1 MKPVERQ
8 RQIAELVEAV
18 GVCGYDD
25 LAGRLRV
32 SAMTIR
38 RDVEQLAQSGR
49 VIKTLGGVQKAASG
63 DLYES
68 DLRSRLLERRG
79 EKRAIARRAL
89 DLISGRCT
97 VFLDGGTTCLE
108 LAKLLASER
117 SGLTVI
123 TNSALACLELG
134 RSQTN
139 MTVGIGGQYDAQ
151 SASFVGPS
159 AEESATKFFVDL
171 AFISTKGVIADE
183 GTYES
188 AIATFHIKQII
199 ARQSSRVVLLA
210 DHSKFGRRALSKV
223 LDVSQFHCVITD
235 DAAPTADLD
244 VLRQSGREILIA
256 PRGPAATPSLAADR
270 SGQAEVADAV

>member
-1 MKPVERQ
+1 MKPAERQ
-8 RQIAELVEAV
+8 RQIAEIVEAV

-25 LAGRLRV
+25 LATRLQV

-38 RDVEQLAQSGR
+38 RDVEQLARAGR

-89 DLISGRCT
+89 DMLTGPCT
-97 VFLDGGTTCLE
+97 VFLDGGTSCLE
-108 LAKLLASER
+108 LARLLAAER
-117 SGLTVI
+117 SGLTVV

-134 RSQTN
+134 KSKDN

-159 AEESATKFFVDL
+159 AEESTGKFFVDL
-171 AFISTKGVIADE
+171 AFVSTKGLIADE

-199 ARQSSRVVLLA
+199 ARQSSKVVLLI

-223 LDVSQFHCVITD
+223 LDISQISCVVTD
-235 DAAPTADLD
+235 DAAPLADLHA
-244 VLRQSGREILIA
+244 VRREGCEVLIA
-256 PRGPAATPSLAADR
+256 PFAARAAGAH
-270 SGQAEVADAV
+270 SGEAEAANAL